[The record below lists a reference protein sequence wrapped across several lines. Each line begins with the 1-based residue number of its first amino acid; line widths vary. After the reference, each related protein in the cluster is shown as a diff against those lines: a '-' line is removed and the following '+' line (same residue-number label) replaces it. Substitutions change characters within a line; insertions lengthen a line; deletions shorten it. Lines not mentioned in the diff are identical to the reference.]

1 MKYTLA
7 TKATA
12 LLLLA
17 ASCTQ
22 TPLPVPERGP
32 VTVGFG
38 VGSTKVS
45 IDAGSAILDWEEGD
59 ALSVWAEDSQGGTA
73 LDASTFRLAACNGSM
88 AYFTAQLP
96 SPMPED
102 SYIYRCLYPQAQTL
116 ENGLACYTV
125 GTQQYQGSEP
135 CVLWGQAS
143 HGALTAIEPSLPVD
157 DAALMQL
164 RMSSL
169 LHYLR
174 FFIPEGSDL
183 LGEPVQKIKFTMP
196 QRVAGTIKVDPDSGT
211 IAAISSPSTEIILD
225 ELSLTEGSYALAA
238 IIPPGQAYTE
248 GQTMSIT
255 LYGSDKFA
263 TIEPLVLTGRDFK
276 AGHMTSVAMRAN
288 QLHDFYRLR
297 FNYESNLLGEEL
309 QSITLSLEDGSNW
322 PETDSPKLV
331 FANRDGSTLSV
342 GQSLDIAFENKD
354 NYLSLNGKNI
364 LVTYESE
371 NALIQKSVTLSID
384 AASLSSTSSL
394 ACPYLFSEDFSN
406 ASIGFNTNNGDHSA
420 SGDYKDT
427 IEGTDYGLPGWTANQ
442 AAVLEES
449 GNKAMAIRH
458 LNEIYLFL
466 QGTYRGRVD
475 SAPLAHIKEGKSVK
489 VRVSFNYTGY
499 SKERTPQISYGWDT
513 TQGAVVGYYQAGSAL
528 IKGGALIS
536 NLAGEK
542 VSAPTGGSVANPD
555 VAAAFE
561 IPDCT
566 SLTRLAWDCYG
577 ANSGTGTS
585 QEWIFID
592 NIIVQII
599 K

>member
-12 LLLLA
+12 FLLLA

-22 TPLPVPERGP
+22 TPLPVPERRGP

-45 IDAGSAILDWEEGD
+45 IDATSAILDWEEGD

-196 QRVAGTIKVDPDSGT
+196 QRVAGTIKVNPDNGQ
-211 IAAISSPSTEIILD
+211 IDAIEGASQEIVL
-225 ELSLTEGSYALAA
+225 EGLSLSEGAYALAA
-238 IIPPGQAYTE
+238 IIPPGDTYLE
-248 GQTMSIT
+248 GETMSIT
-255 LYGSDKFA
+255 LYGSDKYA
-263 TIEPLVLTGRDFK
+263 TIEPLVLKGRDFK
-276 AGHMTSVAMRAN
+276 AGHITSVAMRAN
-288 QLHDFYRLR
+288 QLHDFYRVR
-297 FNYESNLLGEEL
+297 FSLADNKLGEKL
-309 QSITLSLEDGSNW
+309 ISIRLSLADGSNW
-322 PETDSPKLV
+322 PETESPDLV
-331 FANRDGSTLSV
+331 WTKRDGSNIAV
-342 GQSLDIAFENKD
+342 GESLDIAFEDRN

-364 LVTYESE
+364 VVTYESE
-371 NALIQKSVTLSID
+371 NAAVISSFVLAIDGAALITND
-384 AASLSSTSSL
+384 SLS
-394 ACPYLFSEDFSN
+394 CPYLFSEDFTN
-406 ASIGFNTNNGDHSA
+406 ASTGFSIKGNLSATGHST
-420 SGDYKDT
+420 KT

-442 AAVLEES
+442 AAVLEDS

-458 LNEIYLFL
+458 QNEIFIL

-475 SAPLAHIKEGKSVK
+475 SAPLSYIKEGKSVK
-489 VRVSFNYTGY
+489 VRVNFNYTGY
-499 SKERTPQISYGWDT
+499 STKRTPQISYGWDT
-513 TQGAVVGYYQAGSAL
+513 TQGAVAGYYQGGSAA

-542 VSAPTGGSVANPD
+542 VSAPTDGSVSNISVSAS
-555 VAAAFE
+555 FE

-577 ANSGTGTS
+577 ANSGIGTS

>member
-1 MKYTLA
+1 M
-7 TKATA
+7 
-12 LLLLA
+12 
-17 ASCTQ
+17 
-22 TPLPVPERGP
+22 
-32 VTVGFG
+32 GFG

-45 IDAGSAILDWEEGD
+45 IDAGSAILNWEEGD
-59 ALSVWAEDSQGGTA
+59 AISVWAEDSQGSAA
-73 LDASTFRLAACNGSM
+73 LSANTFKLAACNGPM

-143 HGALTAIEPSLPVD
+143 HGPLTPIDENLPVD

-169 LHYLR
+169 LHYFR

-183 LGEPVQKIKFTMP
+183 LGEPVQKIKFSMP
-196 QRVAGTIKVDPDSGT
+196 ERVAGTINVDAATGT

-238 IIPPGQAYTE
+238 IIPPSDAYLE
-248 GQTMSIT
+248 GETMSIT

-263 TIEPLVLTGRDFK
+263 TIEPLILMGRDFK

-297 FNYESNLLGEEL
+297 FNYEANLLGEDL

-322 PETDSPKLV
+322 PETDSPTLV
-331 FANRDGSTLSV
+331 FSNRDGSTLSV
-342 GQSLDIAFENKD
+342 GQSFDTAFENKD

-371 NALIQKSVTLSID
+371 NAIIQKSVTLSID

-406 ASIGFNTNNGDHSA
+406 ANTGFNINGNLSATGHST
-420 SGDYKDT
+420 KT
-427 IEGTDYGLPGWTANQ
+427 LEGTDYGLPGWTANQ
-442 AAVLEES
+442 AAVLEDS

-458 LNEIYLFL
+458 QNEKFIL

-499 SKERTPQISYGWDT
+499 SKKRTPQISYGWDT
-513 TQGAVVGYYQAGSAL
+513 TQGAVAGYYQGGSAA
-528 IKGGALIS
+528 IKGGALIA

-555 VAAAFE
+555 VAASFE

-577 ANSGTGTS
+577 ANSGTGTT

>member
-135 CVLWGQAS
+135 CVLWGEAS
-143 HGALTAIEPSLPVD
+143 HGALTPIDENLPVD
-157 DAALMQL
+157 DKALMSL

-238 IIPPGQAYTE
+238 IIPPTDTYLE
-248 GQTMSIT
+248 GETMSIT
-255 LYGSDKFA
+255 LYGSDKYA
-263 TIEPLVLTGRDFK
+263 TIEPLVLKGRDFK
-276 AGHMTSVAMRAN
+276 AGHITSVAMRAN
-288 QLHDFYRLR
+288 QLHDFYRVR
-297 FNYESNLLGEEL
+297 FSLADNKLGEKL
-309 QSITLSLEDGSNW
+309 ISIRLSLADGSNW
-322 PETDSPKLV
+322 PETESPDLV
-331 FANRDGSTLSV
+331 WTKRDGSNIAV
-342 GQSLDIAFENKD
+342 GESLDIAFEDRN

-364 LVTYESE
+364 VVTYESE
-371 NALIQKSVTLSID
+371 NAAVISSFVLAIDGAALITND
-384 AASLSSTSSL
+384 SLS
-394 ACPYLFSEDFSN
+394 CPYLFSEDFTN
-406 ASIGFNTNNGDHSA
+406 ASTGFSINGNLSATGHST
-420 SGDYKDT
+420 KT

-442 AAVLEES
+442 AAVLEDS

-458 LNEIYLFL
+458 QNEIFIL

-475 SAPLAHIKEGKSVK
+475 SAPLSYIKEGKSVK
-489 VRVSFNYTGY
+489 VRVNFNYTGY
-499 SKERTPQISYGWDT
+499 STKRTPQISYGWDT
-513 TQGAVVGYYQAGSAL
+513 TQGAVAGYYQGGSAA

-542 VSAPTGGSVANPD
+542 VSAPTDGSVSNISVSAS
-555 VAAAFE
+555 FE

-566 SLTRLAWDCYG
+566 SLTRLSWDCYG
-577 ANSGTGTS
+577 ANSRTGIT

-592 NIIVQII
+592 DIYVQII

>member
-1 MKYTLA
+1 M
-7 TKATA
+7 
-12 LLLLA
+12 
-17 ASCTQ
+17 
-22 TPLPVPERGP
+22 
-32 VTVGFG
+32 GFG

-297 FNYESNLLGEEL
+297 FNYESNLLGEDL

-458 LNEIYLFL
+458 LNETYGL

-513 TQGAVVGYYQAGSAL
+513 TQGAVVGYYQKGSSV
-528 IKGGALIS
+528 IKGGALIA
-536 NLAGEK
+536 NLAGDK
-542 VSAPTGGSVANPD
+542 VSAPKNGSVANPNE
-555 VAAAFE
+555 AASFE

-577 ANSGTGTS
+577 ANSGIGTT

>member
-1 MKYTLA
+1 MKYTRA

-17 ASCTQ
+17 AACTQ
-22 TPLPVPERGP
+22 PPLPVPERGP

-238 IIPPGQAYTE
+238 IIPPGQAYAE

-297 FNYESNLLGEEL
+297 FNYESNLLGEDL

-322 PETDSPKLV
+322 PETDSPTLV
-331 FANRDGSTLSV
+331 FTNRDGSTLSV

-371 NALIQKSVTLSID
+371 NALIQKNVTLSID
-384 AASLSSTSSL
+384 AGSLSSTSSL

-406 ASIGFNTNNGDHSA
+406 ASIGFNTNNGGHSA

-499 SKERTPQISYGWDT
+499 STKRTPQISYGWDT
-513 TQGAVVGYYQAGSAL
+513 TQGAVVGYYQKGSSV
-528 IKGGALIS
+528 IKGGALIA
-536 NLAGEK
+536 NLAGDK
-542 VSAPTGGSVANPD
+542 VSAPKNGSVANPD
-555 VAAAFE
+555 IAASFE

-577 ANSGTGTS
+577 ANSGTGIT

>member
-135 CVLWGQAS
+135 CVLWGEAS
-143 HGALTAIEPSLPVD
+143 HGALTPIDENLPVD
-157 DAALMQL
+157 DKALMSL

-169 LHYLR
+169 LHYFR

-211 IAAISSPSTEIILD
+211 ISQIDSPVSEIVLD

-238 IIPPGQAYTE
+238 IIPPGQAYAE

-297 FNYESNLLGEEL
+297 FNYESNLLGEDL

-458 LNEIYLFL
+458 LNETYGL

-513 TQGAVVGYYQAGSAL
+513 TQGAVVGYYQKGSSV
-528 IKGGALIS
+528 IKGGALIA
-536 NLAGEK
+536 NLAGDK
-542 VSAPTGGSVANPD
+542 VSAPKNGSVANPD
-555 VAAAFE
+555 RAASFE

-577 ANSGTGTS
+577 ANTGFGTT

>member
-73 LDASTFRLAACNGSM
+73 LDASTFRLAACNGPM

-183 LGEPVQKIKFTMP
+183 LGEPVQKIKFSMP
-196 QRVAGTIKVDPDSGT
+196 ERVAGTIKVNPDNGQ
-211 IAAISSPSTEIILD
+211 IDAIEGASQEIVL
-225 ELSLTEGSYALAA
+225 EGLSLSEGAYALAA
-238 IIPPGQAYTE
+238 IIPPGDTYLE
-248 GQTMSIT
+248 GETMSIT
-255 LYGSDKFA
+255 LYGSDKYA
-263 TIEPLVLTGRDFK
+263 TIEPLVLKGRDFK
-276 AGHMTSVAMRAN
+276 AGHITSVAMRAN
-288 QLHDFYRLR
+288 QLHDFYRVR
-297 FNYESNLLGEEL
+297 FSLADNKLGEKL
-309 QSITLSLEDGSNW
+309 ISIRLSLADGSNW
-322 PETDSPKLV
+322 PETESPDLV
-331 FANRDGSTLSV
+331 WTKRDGSNIAV
-342 GQSLDIAFENKD
+342 GESLDIAFEDRN

-364 LVTYESE
+364 VVTYESE
-371 NALIQKSVTLSID
+371 NAAVISSFVLAIDGAALITND
-384 AASLSSTSSL
+384 SLS
-394 ACPYLFSEDFSN
+394 CPYLFSEDFTN

-442 AAVLEES
+442 AAVLEDS

-458 LNEIYLFL
+458 QNETVRLF

-499 SKERTPQISYGWDT
+499 STKRTPQISYGWDT
-513 TQGAVVGYYQAGSAL
+513 TQGAVVGYYQAGSAA
-528 IKGGALIS
+528 IKGGALIA
-536 NLAGEK
+536 NLAGDK
-542 VSAPTGGSVANPD
+542 VSAPKNGSVANPNE
-555 VAAAFE
+555 AASFE

>member
-88 AYFTAQLP
+88 AYFTSQLP

-135 CVLWGQAS
+135 CVLWGEAS
-143 HGALTAIEPSLPVD
+143 HGALTPIDENLPVD
-157 DAALMQL
+157 DKALMSL

-169 LHYLR
+169 LHYFR

-211 IAAISSPSTEIILD
+211 ISQIDSPVSEIVLD

-238 IIPPGQAYTE
+238 IIPPGQAYAE

-297 FNYESNLLGEEL
+297 FNYESNLLGEDL

-371 NALIQKSVTLSID
+371 NALIQKNVTLSID
-384 AASLSSTSSL
+384 AGSLSSTSSL

-458 LNEIYLFL
+458 LNETYGL

-513 TQGAVVGYYQAGSAL
+513 TQGAVVGYYQAGSAA
-528 IKGGALIS
+528 IKGGALIA

-542 VSAPTGGSVANPD
+542 VSAPKNGSVANPNE
-555 VAAAFE
+555 AASFE

-577 ANSGTGTS
+577 ANSGTGTT

>member
-73 LDASTFRLAACNGSM
+73 LDASTFRLAACNGPM

-183 LGEPVQKIKFTMP
+183 LGEPVQKIKFSMP
-196 QRVAGTIKVDPDSGT
+196 ERVAGTIKVDPNSGT
-211 IAAISSPSTEIILD
+211 IAAISSPSAEIILD

-248 GQTMSIT
+248 GQTMSVT

-276 AGHMTSVAMRAN
+276 AAHMTSVAMRAN

-322 PETDSPKLV
+322 PETDSPTLV
-331 FANRDGSTLSV
+331 FSNRDGSTLSV

-371 NALIQKSVTLSID
+371 NAIIQKSVTLSID

-458 LNEIYLFL
+458 LNETYGL

-513 TQGAVVGYYQAGSAL
+513 TQGAVVGYYQKGSSV
-528 IKGGALIS
+528 IKGGALIA

-542 VSAPTGGSVANPD
+542 IRAPKDGSVANPD
-555 VAAAFE
+555 RAASFE

-577 ANSGTGTS
+577 ANSGTGTT

>member
-1 MKYTLA
+1 MKNTLA
-7 TKATA
+7 AKATA
-12 LLLLA
+12 FLLLA
-17 ASCTQ
+17 VSCTQ
-22 TPLPVPERGP
+22 SPLPVPERGP

-102 SYIYRCLYPQAQTL
+102 NYIYRCLYPQAQTL

-164 RMSSL
+164 RMSSI

-196 QRVAGTIKVDPDSGT
+196 QRVAGTIKVDAATGI
-211 IAAISSPSTEIILD
+211 IAAISSPSTEIVLE

-238 IIPPGQAYTE
+238 IIPASQAYAE

-297 FNYESNLLGEEL
+297 FNYESNLLGEDL

-322 PETDSPKLV
+322 PETESPTLV

-394 ACPYLFSEDFSN
+394 ACPYLFAEDFSN
-406 ASIGFNTNNGDHSA
+406 ASTGFSINGNLSATGHSTNTL
-420 SGDYKDT
+420 
-427 IEGTDYGLPGWTANQ
+427 EGTDYGLPGWTANQ
-442 AAVLEES
+442 AAVLEDS

-458 LNEIYLFL
+458 QNEKFIL

-499 SKERTPQISYGWDT
+499 SKKRTPQISYGWDT
-513 TQGAVVGYYQAGSAL
+513 TQGAVAGYYQGGSAA
-528 IKGGALIS
+528 IKGGALIA

-555 VAAAFE
+555 VAASFE

-577 ANSGTGTS
+577 ANSGTGTT

>member
-116 ENGLACYTV
+116 ENGLACYEV
-125 GTQQYQGSEP
+125 GAQQYQGSEP
-135 CVLWGQAS
+135 CVLWGEAS
-143 HGALTAIEPSLPVD
+143 HGALTPIDENLPVD
-157 DAALMQL
+157 DKALMRL

-183 LGEPVQKIKFTMP
+183 LGEPVQKIKFSMP
-196 QRVAGTIKVDPDSGT
+196 ERVAGTIKVDPNSGT

-322 PETDSPKLV
+322 PETDSPKLI

-342 GQSLDIAFENKD
+342 GQSLDIAFENKN

-371 NALIQKSVTLSID
+371 NALIQKGVTLSID

-513 TQGAVVGYYQAGSAL
+513 TQGAVVGYYQKGSSV
-528 IKGGALIS
+528 IKGGALIA
-536 NLAGEK
+536 NLARDK
-542 VSAPTGGSVANPD
+542 ISAPTNGSVANPD
-555 VAAAFE
+555 RAASFE

-577 ANSGTGTS
+577 ANSGTGTT

>member
-12 LLLLA
+12 FLLLA

-116 ENGLACYTV
+116 ENGLACYTI

-211 IAAISSPSTEIILD
+211 ISQIDSPVSEIVLD

-238 IIPPGQAYTE
+238 IIPPGQAYAE

-297 FNYESNLLGEEL
+297 FNYESNLLGEDL

-458 LNEIYLFL
+458 LNEIFGL

-513 TQGAVVGYYQAGSAL
+513 TQGAVVGYYQKGSSV
-528 IKGGALIS
+528 IKGGALIA
-536 NLAGEK
+536 NLAGDK
-542 VSAPTGGSVANPD
+542 VSAPKNGSVANPD
-555 VAAAFE
+555 VAASFE

-577 ANSGTGTS
+577 ANSGFGTT

>member
-1 MKYTLA
+1 M
-7 TKATA
+7 
-12 LLLLA
+12 
-17 ASCTQ
+17 
-22 TPLPVPERGP
+22 
-32 VTVGFG
+32 GFG

-88 AYFTAQLP
+88 AYFTSQLP

-135 CVLWGQAS
+135 CVLWGEAS
-143 HGALTAIEPSLPVD
+143 HGALTPIDENLPVD
-157 DAALMQL
+157 DKALMSL

-169 LHYLR
+169 LHYFR

-238 IIPPGQAYTE
+238 IIPPGQAYAE

-297 FNYESNLLGEEL
+297 FNYESNLLGEDL

-354 NYLSLNGKNI
+354 NYLFLNGKNI

-394 ACPYLFSEDFSN
+394 ACPYLFAEDFSN
-406 ASIGFNTNNGDHSA
+406 ASTGFNTNNGDLSA

-458 LNEIYLFL
+458 LNETYGL

-499 SKERTPQISYGWDT
+499 STSTKRTPQISYGWDT
-513 TQGAVVGYYQAGSAL
+513 TQGAVVGYYQKGSAL
-528 IKGGALIS
+528 IKGGALIA

-542 VSAPTGGSVANPD
+542 VSAPKNGSVANPD
-555 VAAAFE
+555 RAASFE

-577 ANSGTGTS
+577 ANTGFGTT

>member
-22 TPLPVPERGP
+22 TPLPVSERGP

-73 LDASTFRLAACNGSM
+73 LDASTFRLAACNGPM

-102 SYIYRCLYPQAQTL
+102 SYIYRCLYPPAQTL

-211 IAAISSPSTEIILD
+211 ISQIDSPVSEIVLD

-297 FNYESNLLGEEL
+297 FNYESNLLGAEL

-458 LNEIYLFL
+458 LNETYGL
-466 QGTYRGRVD
+466 QGTDRGRVD

-513 TQGAVVGYYQAGSAL
+513 TQGAVVGYYQKGSSV
-528 IKGGALIS
+528 IKGGALIA
-536 NLAGEK
+536 NLAGDK
-542 VSAPTGGSVANPD
+542 VSAPKNGSVANPD
-555 VAAAFE
+555 RAASFE

-577 ANSGTGTS
+577 ANTGFGTT

>member
-1 MKYTLA
+1 M
-7 TKATA
+7 
-12 LLLLA
+12 
-17 ASCTQ
+17 
-22 TPLPVPERGP
+22 
-32 VTVGFG
+32 GFG

-183 LGEPVQKIKFTMP
+183 LGEPVQKIKFTLP
-196 QRVAGTIKVDPDSGT
+196 ERVAGTIKVDAATGT
-211 IAAISSPSTEIILD
+211 ISEISSPSTEIILD
-225 ELSLTEGSYALAA
+225 ELSLSEGSFALAA
-238 IIPPGQAYTE
+238 IIPASQAYAE

-371 NALIQKSVTLSID
+371 NALIQKNVTLSID
-384 AASLSSTSSL
+384 AGSLSSTSSL

-458 LNEIYLFL
+458 LNETYGL

-513 TQGAVVGYYQAGSAL
+513 TQGAVVGYYQKGSSL
-528 IKGGALIS
+528 IKGGALIA

-542 VSAPTGGSVANPD
+542 VSAPKNGSVANPD
-555 VAAAFE
+555 RAASFE

-577 ANSGTGTS
+577 ANSGIGTT

>member
-211 IAAISSPSTEIILD
+211 ISQIDSPVSEIVLD

-238 IIPPGQAYTE
+238 IIPPGQAYAE

-297 FNYESNLLGEEL
+297 FNYESNLLGEDL

-499 SKERTPQISYGWDT
+499 STKRTPQISYGWDT
-513 TQGAVVGYYQAGSAL
+513 TQGAVVGYYQAGSAA
-528 IKGGALIS
+528 IKGGALIA
-536 NLAGEK
+536 NLARDK
-542 VSAPTGGSVANPD
+542 VSAPTDGSVANPD
-555 VAAAFE
+555 VDASFE

-577 ANSGTGTS
+577 ANSGTGTTK
-585 QEWIFID
+585 EWIFID

>member
-1 MKYTLA
+1 MK
-7 TKATA
+7 KAYA
-12 LLLLA
+12 IAIMLLA
-17 ASCTQ
+17 ASCSRA
-22 TPLPVPERGP
+22 PLTEPERGP

-38 VGSTKVS
+38 VGATKIST
-45 IDAGSAILDWEEGD
+45 DASSGLLSWEDTDEI
-59 ALSVWAEDSQGGTA
+59 SVWAKNSAGAAA
-73 LDASTFRLAACNGSM
+73 LSANTFKLAASHKAM
-88 AYFTAQLP
+88 AYFTAEIP
-96 SPMPED
+96 SPMQED
-102 SYIYRCLYPQAQTL
+102 SYTYRCLYPEAETL
-116 ENGLACYTV
+116 EGGLASYSI
-125 GTQQYQGSEP
+125 GAQQYQGSEP
-135 CVLWGQAS
+135 CVLWGEAS
-143 HGALTAIEPSLPVD
+143 HGPLTPIDETRPVD
-157 DAALMQL
+157 DEALMNL

-169 LHYLR
+169 LHYFR

-183 LGEPVQKIKFTMP
+183 LGQPVQKIKFSMP
-196 QRVAGTIKVDPDSGT
+196 ERIAGTIKVNPDNGQ
-211 IAAISSPSTEIILD
+211 IDAIEGASQEIVL
-225 ELSLTEGSYALAA
+225 EGLSLSEGAYALAA
-238 IIPPGQAYTE
+238 IIPPGDTYLE
-248 GQTMSIT
+248 GETMSIT
-255 LYGSDKFA
+255 LYGSDKYA
-263 TIEPLVLTGRDFK
+263 TIEPLVLKGRDFK

-297 FNYESNLLGEEL
+297 FNYESNLLGEDL

-394 ACPYLFSEDFSN
+394 ACPYLFAEDFSN
-406 ASIGFNTNNGDHSA
+406 ASTDFNINGDLSATGHST
-420 SGDYKDT
+420 KT
-427 IEGTDYGLPGWTANQ
+427 IEGTNYGLPGWTANQ
-442 AAVLEES
+442 AAVLKES

-458 LNEIYLFL
+458 QNEIFGL

-513 TQGAVVGYYQAGSAL
+513 TQGAVAGYYQKGSSV
-528 IKGGALIS
+528 IKGGALIA
-536 NLAGEK
+536 NLAGDK
-542 VSAPTGGSVANPD
+542 VSAPKNGSVANPD
-555 VAAAFE
+555 VAASFE

-566 SLTRLAWDCYG
+566 SLTRLSWDCYG
-577 ANSGTGTS
+577 ANSGTGIT

-592 NIIVQII
+592 DIYVQII

>member
-1 MKYTLA
+1 MKNTLA
-7 TKATA
+7 AKATA
-12 LLLLA
+12 FLLLA
-17 ASCTQ
+17 VSCTQ
-22 TPLPVPERGP
+22 TPLPIPERGP

-45 IDAGSAILDWEEGD
+45 LDAESAMLSWEEGD
-59 ALSVWAEDSQGGTA
+59 AISVWAENSQGGAA
-73 LDASTFRLAACNGSM
+73 LDASTFRLAACNGPM

-102 SYIYRCLYPQAQTL
+102 NYIYRCLYPQAQTL

-125 GTQQYQGSEP
+125 GAAQYQGSVP
-135 CVLWGQAS
+135 CVLWGEAS
-143 HGALTAIEPSLPVD
+143 HGALTSIDENLPVD
-157 DAALMQL
+157 DKALMSL

-169 LHYLR
+169 LHYFR

-183 LGEPVQKIKFTMP
+183 LGEPVQKIKFTLP
-196 QRVAGTIKVDPDSGT
+196 ERVAGTIKVDAATGT
-211 IAAISSPSTEIILD
+211 ISEISSPSTEIILD
-225 ELSLTEGSYALAA
+225 ELSLSEGSFALAA
-238 IIPPGQAYTE
+238 IIPASQAYAE

-297 FNYESNLLGEEL
+297 FNYESNLLGEDL

-354 NYLSLNGKNI
+354 NYLSLSGKKI
-364 LVTYESE
+364 IITYESE

-384 AASLSSTSSL
+384 GQALITTETL
-394 ACPYLFSEDFSN
+394 GCPYLFSEDFSN
-406 ASIGFNTNNGDHSA
+406 ASTGFNINGNLSAKGHSTN
-420 SGDYKDT
+420 T

-442 AAVLEES
+442 AAVLEDS

-458 LNEIYLFL
+458 QNEKFIL

-475 SAPLAHIKEGKSVK
+475 SAPLAHIKDGKSVK
-489 VRVSFNYTGY
+489 VRVSFKYTGY
-499 SKERTPQISYGWDT
+499 STKRTPQISYGWDT
-513 TQGAVVGYYQAGSAL
+513 TQGAVAGYYQGGSAA
-528 IKGGALIS
+528 IKGGALIA

-555 VAAAFE
+555 VAASFE

-577 ANSGTGTS
+577 ANSGTGIT

>member
-1 MKYTLA
+1 MKNTLA
-7 TKATA
+7 AKATA
-12 LLLLA
+12 FLLLA
-17 ASCTQ
+17 VSCTQ
-22 TPLPVPERGP
+22 TPLPIPERGP

-45 IDAGSAILDWEEGD
+45 LDAESAMLSWEERD
-59 ALSVWAEDSQGGTA
+59 AISVWAENSQGGAA
-73 LDASTFRLAACNGSM
+73 LDASTFRLAACNGPM

-102 SYIYRCLYPQAQTL
+102 NYIYRCLYPQAQTL

-125 GTQQYQGSEP
+125 GAAQYQGSVP
-135 CVLWGQAS
+135 CVLWGEAS
-143 HGALTAIEPSLPVD
+143 HGALTPIDENLPVD
-157 DAALMQL
+157 DKALMSL

-169 LHYLR
+169 LHYFR

-183 LGEPVQKIKFTMP
+183 LGEPVQKIKFTLP
-196 QRVAGTIKVDPDSGT
+196 ERVAGTIKVDAATGT
-211 IAAISSPSTEIILD
+211 ISEISSPSTEIILD
-225 ELSLTEGSYALAA
+225 ELSLSEGSFALAA
-238 IIPPGQAYTE
+238 IIPASQAYAE

-297 FNYESNLLGEEL
+297 FNYESNLLGEDL

-458 LNEIYLFL
+458 LNETYGL

-513 TQGAVVGYYQAGSAL
+513 TQGAVVGYYQKGSSV
-528 IKGGALIS
+528 IKGGALIA
-536 NLAGEK
+536 NLAGDK
-542 VSAPTGGSVANPD
+542 VSAPKNGSVANPNE
-555 VAAAFE
+555 AASFE

-577 ANSGTGTS
+577 ANSGTGTTK
-585 QEWIFID
+585 EWIFID

>member
-1 MKYTLA
+1 MK
-7 TKATA
+7 KAYA
-12 LLLLA
+12 IAIMLLA
-17 ASCTQ
+17 ASCSRA
-22 TPLPVPERGP
+22 PLTEPERGP

-38 VGSTKVS
+38 VGATKIST
-45 IDAGSAILDWEEGD
+45 DASSGLLSWEDTDEI
-59 ALSVWAEDSQGGTA
+59 SVWAKNSAGAAA
-73 LDASTFRLAACNGSM
+73 LSANTFKLAASHKAM
-88 AYFTAQLP
+88 AYFTAEIP
-96 SPMPED
+96 SPMQED
-102 SYIYRCLYPQAQTL
+102 SYTYRCLYPEAETL
-116 ENGLACYTV
+116 EGGLASYSI
-125 GTQQYQGSEP
+125 GAQQYQGSEP
-135 CVLWGQAS
+135 CVLWGEAS
-143 HGALTAIEPSLPVD
+143 HGPLTPIDETRPVD
-157 DAALMQL
+157 DEALMNL

-169 LHYLR
+169 LHYFR

-183 LGEPVQKIKFTMP
+183 LGQPVQKIKFSMP
-196 QRVAGTIKVDPDSGT
+196 ERIAGTIKVNPDNGQ
-211 IAAISSPSTEIILD
+211 IDAIEGASQEIVL
-225 ELSLTEGSYALAA
+225 EGLSLSEGAYALAA
-238 IIPPGQAYTE
+238 IIPPGDTYLE
-248 GQTMSIT
+248 GETMSIT
-255 LYGSDKFA
+255 LYGSDKYA
-263 TIEPLVLTGRDFK
+263 TIEPLVLKGRDFK
-276 AGHMTSVAMRAN
+276 AGHITSVAMRAN
-288 QLHDFYRLR
+288 QLHDFYRVR

-322 PETDSPKLV
+322 PETDSPTLV
-331 FANRDGSTLSV
+331 FTNRDGSTLSV

-371 NALIQKSVTLSID
+371 NALIQKNVTLSID
-384 AASLSSTSSL
+384 AGSLSSTSSL

-406 ASIGFNTNNGDHSA
+406 ASTGFNTNNGDLSA

-499 SKERTPQISYGWDT
+499 STKRTPQISYGWDT
-513 TQGAVVGYYQAGSAL
+513 TQGAVVGYYQAGSAA
-528 IKGGALIS
+528 IKGGALIA
-536 NLAGEK
+536 NLAGDK
-542 VSAPTGGSVANPD
+542 VSAPKNGSVANPNE
-555 VAAAFE
+555 AASFE

-577 ANSGTGTS
+577 ANSGTGIT

>member
-1 MKYTLA
+1 M
-7 TKATA
+7 
-12 LLLLA
+12 
-17 ASCTQ
+17 
-22 TPLPVPERGP
+22 
-32 VTVGFG
+32 GFG

-102 SYIYRCLYPQAQTL
+102 NYIYRCLYPQAQNL

-211 IAAISSPSTEIILD
+211 IAAISSPSTEIILE

-238 IIPPGQAYTE
+238 IIPPDQAYTE
-248 GQTMSIT
+248 RQTMSIT

-297 FNYESNLLGEEL
+297 FNYESNLLGEDL

-322 PETDSPKLV
+322 PETDSPTLV
-331 FANRDGSTLSV
+331 FSNRDGSTLSV

-364 LVTYESE
+364 IVTYESE
-371 NALIQKSVTLSID
+371 NAIIQKSVTLSID

-406 ASIGFNTNNGDHSA
+406 ASTGFNTNNGDHSA

-499 SKERTPQISYGWDT
+499 STKRTPQISYGWDT
-513 TQGAVVGYYQAGSAL
+513 TQGAVVGYYQAGSAA
-528 IKGGALIS
+528 IKGGALIA
-536 NLAGEK
+536 NLAGDK
-542 VSAPTGGSVANPD
+542 VSAPKNGSVANPNE
-555 VAAAFE
+555 AASFE

-577 ANSGTGTS
+577 ANTGTGTT

>member
-125 GTQQYQGSEP
+125 CTQQYQGSEP

-238 IIPPGQAYTE
+238 IIPPGQAYAE
-248 GQTMSIT
+248 EQTMSIT

-458 LNEIYLFL
+458 LNEIYGL

-513 TQGAVVGYYQAGSAL
+513 TQGAVVGYYQKGSSV
-528 IKGGALIS
+528 IKGGALIA
-536 NLAGEK
+536 NLAGDK
-542 VSAPTGGSVANPD
+542 VIAPKNGSVANPNE
-555 VAAAFE
+555 VASFE

-577 ANSGTGTS
+577 ANSGTGTTK
-585 QEWIFID
+585 EWIFID

>member
-116 ENGLACYTV
+116 ENGLARYTV

-135 CVLWGQAS
+135 CVLWGEAS
-143 HGALTAIEPSLPVD
+143 HGALTPIDENLPVD
-157 DAALMQL
+157 DKALMSL

-196 QRVAGTIKVDPDSGT
+196 QRVSGTIKVDPDSGT

-238 IIPPGQAYTE
+238 IIPPGQAYAE

-255 LYGSDKFA
+255 LYGSDIFA

-297 FNYESNLLGEEL
+297 FNYESNLLGEDL

-458 LNEIYLFL
+458 LNETYGL

-513 TQGAVVGYYQAGSAL
+513 TQGAVVGYYQKGSSV
-528 IKGGALIS
+528 IKGGALIA
-536 NLAGEK
+536 NLAGDK
-542 VSAPTGGSVANPD
+542 VIAPKNGSVANPD
-555 VAAAFE
+555 RAASFE

-577 ANSGTGTS
+577 ANTGFGTT

>member
-1 MKYTLA
+1 M
-7 TKATA
+7 
-12 LLLLA
+12 
-17 ASCTQ
+17 
-22 TPLPVPERGP
+22 
-32 VTVGFG
+32 GFG

-73 LDASTFRLAACNGSM
+73 LDASTFRLAACNGPM

-238 IIPPGQAYTE
+238 IIPPGQAYAE

-322 PETDSPKLV
+322 PETDSPTLV
-331 FANRDGSTLSV
+331 FSNRDGSTLSV

-371 NALIQKSVTLSID
+371 NAIIQKSVTLSID

-458 LNEIYLFL
+458 LNETYGL

-513 TQGAVVGYYQAGSAL
+513 TQGAVVGYYQKGSSV
-528 IKGGALIS
+528 IKGGALIA

-542 VSAPTGGSVANPD
+542 IRAPKDGSVANPD
-555 VAAAFE
+555 RAASFE

-577 ANSGTGTS
+577 ANTGFGTT

>member
-73 LDASTFRLAACNGSM
+73 LDASTFRLAACNGPM

-211 IAAISSPSTEIILD
+211 ISQIDSPVSEIVLD

-238 IIPPGQAYTE
+238 IIPPGQAYAE

-322 PETDSPKLV
+322 PETDSPTLV
-331 FANRDGSTLSV
+331 FTNRDGSTLSV

-371 NALIQKSVTLSID
+371 NALIQKNVTLSID
-384 AASLSSTSSL
+384 AGSLSSTSSL

-458 LNEIYLFL
+458 LNETYGL

-513 TQGAVVGYYQAGSAL
+513 TQGAVVGYYQAGSAA
-528 IKGGALIS
+528 IKGGALIA
-536 NLAGEK
+536 NLAGDK
-542 VSAPTGGSVANPD
+542 VSAPKNGSVANPNE
-555 VAAAFE
+555 AASFE

-577 ANSGTGTS
+577 ANSGTGTTK
-585 QEWIFID
+585 EWIFID

>member
-73 LDASTFRLAACNGSM
+73 LDASTFRLAACNGPM

-211 IAAISSPSTEIILD
+211 ISQIDSPVSEIVLD

-297 FNYESNLLGEEL
+297 FNYESNLLGEDL

-322 PETDSPKLV
+322 PETDSPKLI

-354 NYLSLNGKNI
+354 NYLFLNGKNI
-364 LVTYESE
+364 LVTYESD

-458 LNEIYLFL
+458 LNEIFGL

-475 SAPLAHIKEGKSVK
+475 SAPLAHIKKGKSVK

-528 IKGGALIS
+528 IKGGALIA
-536 NLAGEK
+536 NLAGDK
-542 VSAPTGGSVANPD
+542 VSAPKNGSVANPNE
-555 VAAAFE
+555 AASFE

-577 ANSGTGTS
+577 ANSGTGTTK
-585 QEWIFID
+585 EWIFID
-592 NIIVQII
+592 NII
-599 K
+599 

>member
-1 MKYTLA
+1 MK
-7 TKATA
+7 KAYA
-12 LLLLA
+12 IAIMLLA
-17 ASCTQ
+17 ASCSRA
-22 TPLPVPERGP
+22 PLTEPERGP

-38 VGSTKVS
+38 VGATKIST
-45 IDAGSAILDWEEGD
+45 DASSGLLSWEDTDEI
-59 ALSVWAEDSQGGTA
+59 SVWAKNSAGAATLSA
-73 LDASTFRLAACNGSM
+73 NTFKLAACHKAM
-88 AYFTAQLP
+88 AYFTAEIP
-96 SPMPED
+96 SPMQED
-102 SYIYRCLYPQAQTL
+102 SYTYRCLYPEAETL
-116 ENGLACYTV
+116 EGGLASYSI
-125 GTQQYQGSEP
+125 GAQQWQGSEP
-135 CVLWGQAS
+135 CVLWGEAS
-143 HGALTAIEPSLPVD
+143 HGPLTPIDETRPVD
-157 DAALMQL
+157 DEALMNL

-169 LHYLR
+169 LHYFR

-183 LGEPVQKIKFTMP
+183 LGQPVQKIKFSMP
-196 QRVAGTIKVDPDSGT
+196 ERIAGTIKVNPDNGQ
-211 IAAISSPSTEIILD
+211 IDAIEGASQEIVL
-225 ELSLTEGSYALAA
+225 EGLSLSEGAYALAA
-238 IIPPGQAYTE
+238 IIPPGDTYLE
-248 GQTMSIT
+248 GETMSIT
-255 LYGSDKFA
+255 LYGSDKYA

-276 AGHMTSVAMRAN
+276 AGHITSVAMRAN
-288 QLHDFYRLR
+288 QLHDFYRVR
-297 FNYESNLLGEEL
+297 FNYESNLLGEDL

-394 ACPYLFSEDFSN
+394 ACPYLFAEDFSN
-406 ASIGFNTNNGDHSA
+406 ASTGFSKNGNLSATGHST
-420 SGDYKDT
+420 KT
-427 IEGTDYGLPGWTANQ
+427 IEGTNYGLPGWTANQ
-442 AAVLEES
+442 AAVLEDS
-449 GNKAMAIRH
+449 GNKAKAMAIRH
-458 LNEIYLFL
+458 QNETVRLF

-513 TQGAVVGYYQAGSAL
+513 TQGAVAGYYQGGSAL
-528 IKGGALIS
+528 IKGGALIA

-542 VSAPTGGSVANPD
+542 INAPKDGSVANPD
-555 VAAAFE
+555 IAASFE

-577 ANSGTGTS
+577 ANSGFGTT

>member
-211 IAAISSPSTEIILD
+211 ISQIDSPVSEIVLD

-238 IIPPGQAYTE
+238 IIPPGQAYAE

-297 FNYESNLLGEEL
+297 FNYESNLLGEDL

-364 LVTYESE
+364 IVTYESE
-371 NALIQKSVTLSID
+371 NAIIQKSVTLSID

-406 ASIGFNTNNGDHSA
+406 ASTGFNTNNGDHSA

-499 SKERTPQISYGWDT
+499 STKRTPQISYGWDT
-513 TQGAVVGYYQAGSAL
+513 TQGAVVGYYQAGSAA
-528 IKGGALIS
+528 IKGGALIA
-536 NLAGEK
+536 NLAGDK
-542 VSAPTGGSVANPD
+542 VRAPKNGSVANPNE
-555 VAAAFE
+555 AASFE

-577 ANSGTGTS
+577 ANSGTGTT

>member
-238 IIPPGQAYTE
+238 IIPPGQAYAE

-297 FNYESNLLGEEL
+297 FNYESNLLGEDL

-322 PETDSPKLV
+322 PETESPTLV

-354 NYLSLNGKNI
+354 NYLFLNGKNI

-458 LNEIYLFL
+458 LNEIFGL

-513 TQGAVVGYYQAGSAL
+513 TQGAVVGYYQKGSSV
-528 IKGGALIS
+528 IKGGALIA
-536 NLAGEK
+536 NLAGDK
-542 VSAPTGGSVANPD
+542 VSAPKNGSVANPD
-555 VAAAFE
+555 VAASFE

-577 ANSGTGTS
+577 ANSGIGIT

>member
-211 IAAISSPSTEIILD
+211 ISQIDSPVSEIVLD

-297 FNYESNLLGEEL
+297 FNYESNLLGEDL

-442 AAVLEES
+442 AAVLENS

-458 LNEIYLFL
+458 RNEIFIL

-489 VRVSFNYTGY
+489 VRVRFNYTGY
-499 SKERTPQISYGWDT
+499 STKRTPQISYGWDT
-513 TQGAVVGYYQAGSAL
+513 TQGAVVGYYQKGSSV
-528 IKGGALIS
+528 IKGGALIA
-536 NLAGEK
+536 NLAGDK
-542 VSAPTGGSVANPD
+542 VSAPKNGSVANPD
-555 VAAAFE
+555 RAASFE

-577 ANSGTGTS
+577 ANTGFGTT